1 MVTTLTE
8 EDMLLLA
15 KAERY
20 CANEEQC
27 KTSVRKKLCD
37 WGVSVDLSNKI
48 VNKLVEQGFI
58 DERRYARAYCA
69 SKLRHQKWGRLKV
82 IYQLRSKQIPPKFIT
97 DALLEIPDEL
107 VVQIGGDREI
117 LNWCEIIQ
125 IECHLILL
133 LLDRSVGRIEND
145 LRVVDRAVE
154 RVHAFRERIEV
165 EHIDVYIVL

>member
-1 MVTTLTE
+1 MVINLTE

-48 VNKLVEQGFI
+48 VSKLVEQGFI
-58 DERRYARAYCA
+58 DERRYARAYCS

-97 DALLEIPDEL
+97 DALLEIPDEEYRDIL
-107 VVQIGGDREI
+107 RHVADEKWATYSPSDSLAKRKSKLTTFLASRGFEAPEI
-117 LNWCEIIQ
+117 QN
-125 IECHLILL
+125 LL
-133 LLDRSVGRIEND
+133 KVYTDGETPEEQ
-145 LRVVDRAVE
+145 AV
-154 RVHAFRERIEV
+154 
-165 EHIDVYIVL
+165 

>member
-1 MVTTLTE
+1 MYFCSMVINLSE

-48 VNKLVEQGFI
+48 VNKLVEEGFI
-58 DERRYARAYCA
+58 DERRYAKAYCS

-97 DALLEIPDEL
+97 DALLDIPDEEYRGIL
-107 VVQIGGDREI
+107 RSVADEKWATYDPKETLTRKRSKLSTFLASRGFESPEI
-117 LNWCEIIQ
+117 QN
-125 IECHLILL
+125 LL
-133 LLDRSVGRIEND
+133 LSYTEGESAD
-145 LRVVDRAVE
+145 
-154 RVHAFRERIEV
+154 
-165 EHIDVYIVL
+165 

>member
-1 MVTTLTE
+1 MVINFTE

-48 VNKLVEQGFI
+48 VAKLVEQGFI
-58 DERRYARAYCA
+58 DERRYARAYCS

-82 IYQLRSKQIPPKFIT
+82 VYQLRSKQIPPKFIT
-97 DALLEIPDEL
+97 DALLEIPDDEYRGIL
-107 VVQIGGDREI
+107 RHVADEKWSTYDPAEPIAKRKSKLTTFLSSRGFEAPEI
-117 LNWCEIIQ
+117 Q
-125 IECHLILL
+125 TLL
-133 LLDRSVGRIEND
+133 KVYDEAEATAKPLD
-145 LRVVDRAVE
+145 
-154 RVHAFRERIEV
+154 
-165 EHIDVYIVL
+165 

>member
-1 MVTTLTE
+1 MVINLSE

-48 VNKLVEQGFI
+48 VNKLVEEGFI
-58 DERRYARAYCA
+58 DERRYAKAYCS

-97 DALLEIPDEL
+97 DALLDIPDEEYRGIL
-107 VVQIGGDREI
+107 RSVADEKWATYDPKETLTRKRSKLSTFLASRGFESPEI
-117 LNWCEIIQ
+117 QN
-125 IECHLILL
+125 LL
-133 LLDRSVGRIEND
+133 LSYTEGESAD
-145 LRVVDRAVE
+145 
-154 RVHAFRERIEV
+154 
-165 EHIDVYIVL
+165 

>member
-1 MVTTLTE
+1 MVINLTE

-48 VNKLVEQGFI
+48 VSKLVEQGFI

-97 DALLEIPDEL
+97 DALLEIPDDEYRDIMRHVADEKWATYSHSDPL
-107 VVQIGGDREI
+107 TKRKSKLNTFLASRGFEAPEI
-117 LNWCEIIQ
+117 Q
-125 IECHLILL
+125 KLL
-133 LLDRSVGRIEND
+133 QVYSEAEAPVGND
-145 LRVVDRAVE
+145 D
-154 RVHAFRERIEV
+154 
-165 EHIDVYIVL
+165 